1 MPELFLLL
9 LLFTLYTV
17 QPGATSPRFIAEN
30 ISYSSAEDAMAAE
43 ATCLSPI
50 QALLHE
56 GTRQAMPLRDLL
68 PAAQQ
73 FSVAGGVIADLE
85 DAAVSDLAR
94 QFPSL
99 LIDDLT
105 AEALQINTIKISKA
119 IKSGST
125 ANAVPAWNHE
135 QSGATWF
142 KESGI
147 AGQGMRLGVISLN
160 YSCNHPAMTG
170 RIKNIMKFG
179 GAPVQRTVADLH
191 LLHPLGIFGGY
202 EDGRFSGIAPEAEIS
217 LALLSA
223 KPGKADAVL
232 AAIDWLVNQPEPP
245 HAILFCTDF
254 STPAPTGVARALFAC
269 RNAGILPIV
278 AAGNN
283 PNAITGMAALPCC
296 VAIGATDR
304 WKKRALFSGQGPVI
318 YDGMKICKPDFCEPG
333 AAVSGPAE
341 KNEYRLGSG
350 TLQAAA
356 HFAGVYLLMRQS
368 LPDTDPE
375 ILLNAIRITA
385 QDIETPGLDDATG
398 YGIPAPAAAIFFVN
412 NPQTDGQN
420 AKIPD

>member
-1 MPELFLLL
+1 
-9 LLFTLYTV
+9 
-17 QPGATSPRFIAEN
+17 
-30 ISYSSAEDAMAAE
+30 
-43 ATCLSPI
+43 
-50 QALLHE
+50 
-56 GTRQAMPLRDLL
+56 MPLLDLI
-68 PAAQQ
+68 PAAQP

-85 DAAVSDLAR
+85 DAVVSELSK
-94 QFPSL
+94 QFPDL
-99 LIDDLT
+99 LIDDLA
-105 AEALQINTIKISKA
+105 AEASQVNTIKVSKA
-119 IKSGST
+119 KMSGNC
-125 ANAVPAWNHE
+125 AKAVPAWNHE
-135 QSGATWF
+135 QSGASWF

-147 AGQGMRLGVISLN
+147 AGRGMRLGVITLN
-160 YSCNHPAMTG
+160 YSYDHPAMAG

-179 GAPVQRTVADLH
+179 GAPVQRAVADLH

-202 EDGRFSGIAPEAEIS
+202 EEGRFSGIAPEAEIS
-217 LALLSA
+217 LAMLSA

-254 STPAPTGVARALFAC
+254 STPAPSGVARALFAC

-283 PNAITGMAALPCC
+283 PNAITGMAALPCT
-296 VAIGATDR
+296 VTIGATDR
-304 WKKRALFSGQGPVI
+304 WQKRALFSGQGPVI

-368 LPDTDPE
+368 LPETDPE
-375 ILLNAIRITA
+375 ILLNAIKLTA
-385 QDIETPGLDDATG
+385 QDLETTGLDDATG
-398 YGIPAPAAAIFFVN
+398 YGIPVPSAAIFYVN
-412 NPQTDGQN
+412 NPPTDGQN
-420 AKIPD
+420 AKLQN